1 MGGKEWAGEK
11 KADYWGVKALAASMP
26 YNDLFAGRR
35 ERAYRETLYTPLW
48 LSYFESDSLSTRD
61 YADDAHDHIIR
72 NGTGVPDY
80 EGLAA
85 HEKLLSSGDAFVDS
99 FSAMITLN
107 AGGLGNSGVRRGWN
121 AFIRGLRA
129 FEELMRPGNCLAPD
143 RFEKAFDAVQQF
155 WGQSLY
161 VRAAGAFLLE
171 RAERGGLLEEITRS
185 FTVTFGEDEVVT
197 LGQSM

>member
-1 MGGKEWAGEK
+1 M
-11 KADYWGVKALAASMP
+11 
-26 YNDLFAGRR
+26 
-35 ERAYRETLYTPLW
+35 W
-48 LSYFESDSLSTRD
+48 LSNSGCTTDSARAD
-61 YADDAHDHIIR
+61 ADDERDHNSR

-107 AGGLGNSGVRRGWN
+107 AGGLGNSGVHRGWN

-171 RAERGGLLEEITRS
+171 RAE
-185 FTVTFGEDEVVT
+185 
-197 LGQSM
+197 